1 MEMYLPLDPFL
12 LFIMAKLMTNKLAAA
27 ITNVRRTHII
37 KLRVTGQ
44 ELAILR
50 EQSADIALAVFIR
63 QQLLNGSTVTTKRQ
77 QRKTPVRDQRNEG
90 CAILAREIAKVGS
103 NLNQIARAANISMK
117 ANNPIDLVIIAIRL
131 SAIWEQLNVLQNF
144 QTWSRQGC
152 GD

>member
-12 LFIMAKLMTNKLAAA
+12 VLIMATLMSNKLAAA

-50 EQSADIALAVFIR
+50 EQSAEIALAVYIR

-77 QRKTPVRDQRNEG
+77 QRKTPVRDKRNEG
-90 CAILAREIAKVGS
+90 CAVLAREVAKIGN
-103 NLNQIARAANISMK
+103 NLNQLARAANFSIK
-117 ANNPIDLVIIAIRL
+117 ENKPIDLVIVAIRL
-131 SAIWEQLNVLQNF
+131 NAIWKELNVLQNL
-144 QTWSRQGC
+144 
-152 GD
+152 